1 MLIFNW
7 EKPSI
12 LLIVQ
17 LLYVCW
23 FWREARSN
31 IRDPIVTIQKV
42 CFGGKKVNVKEWV
55 VTTDDSVPCYNTQVH
70 FDYFKIN

>member
-31 IRDPIVTIQKV
+31 SRDPIVTIRRKWA
-42 CFGGKKVNVKEWV
+42 FAL
-55 VTTDDSVPCYNTQVH
+55 S
-70 FDYFKIN
+70 F